1 MKNLAI
7 NGNVYNNIF
16 KYNDKLLLKYSSK
29 GLSAWEHLMKK
40 DMSYANL
47 PVDIFQ
53 LTSDE
58 KKEFPTANSKILLP
72 YYDNYKSFTDENF
85 TKNLRTKDILD
96 LYLKHIEILK
106 DMQLKDVY
114 FCDLH
119 SSNIMLNENFDIK
132 FIDYDLCIVDDI
144 IEDNVKALLNYDMPI
159 SELKNKAQLE
169 GKKALLKIYLNYLS
183 TGSFK
188 PIKSLKLSL
197 LGLRLDDY
205 SLNNIL
211 KYLDKNNKLDSS
223 YYLEDIILHLKE
235 INYESPSLSFRKY
248 M

>member
-16 KYNDKLLLKYSSK
+16 KYNDELLLKYSSK
-29 GLSAWEHLMKK
+29 SLTAWKHLMKK

-53 LTSDE
+53 LTSNE

-72 YYDNYKSFTDENF
+72 YYDNYKSFADENF
-85 TKNLRTKDILD
+85 TKKLRTKDILD

-106 DMQLKDVY
+106 DMQFKNVY

-119 SSNIMLNENFDIK
+119 PSNIMLNEKFDIK
-132 FIDYDLCIVDDI
+132 FVDYDLCIVDDI
-144 IEDNVKALLNYDMPI
+144 IDDNLKCLLGYDLPI
-159 SELKNKAQLE
+159 GELKNKAQVE
-169 GKKALLKIYLNYLS
+169 GKRALLKIYLNYLS

-188 PIKSLKLSL
+188 PIKSLKLSV
-197 LGLRLDDY
+197 LGLGLDEY
-205 SLNNIL
+205 SFNNIL
-211 KYLDKNNKLDSS
+211 KYLDKNNKIDSS
-223 YYLEDIILHLKE
+223 YYLEDIILHLKD
-235 INYESPSLSFRKY
+235 INYESPSLTFRKY